1 MGLPLGLGKPNAFVN
16 ALYARVRELPERR
29 LTSIFFGGGTPSL
42 MDPATVE
49 AVIGAATPLDARRSA
64 TVPLG
69 AITASHRLQ
78 YPVARSITK
87 RFSRGESPGT

>member
-1 MGLPLGLGKPNAFVN
+1 MFFSGASLPTCPTRNARSGIPAALLN
-16 ALYARVRELPERR
+16 AAPSAPSKSRR
-29 LTSIFFGGGTPSL
+29 STPVGI
-42 MDPATVE
+42 T
-49 AVIGAATPLDARRSA
+49 VIGAATPLDARRSA